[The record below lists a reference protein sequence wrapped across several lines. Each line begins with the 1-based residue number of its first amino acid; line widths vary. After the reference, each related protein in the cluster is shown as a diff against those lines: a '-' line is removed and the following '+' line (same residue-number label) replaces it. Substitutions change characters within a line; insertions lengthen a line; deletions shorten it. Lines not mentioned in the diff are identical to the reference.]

1 MRKFVAAVT
10 AGASV
15 RPERSSRAARM
26 ERGGGDGG
34 HESDGSSPQ
43 HHHNTIWKQLQARAK
58 PLLSPKLGSREPEDK
73 KERGGWVF
81 KKMRRKEHVVLDRI
95 ISSSQPDLLFSQADL
110 EAKEA
115 RLCVKAAGGKLAP
128 PPSSSPKQQSASPD
142 KPTLAQLVQSH
153 HHKSSSL
160 GSACLD
166 RLAEAPGAEAGTAAA
181 PAAAA
186 PLDTSDEQPVSR
198 PATCPR

>member
-1 MRKFVAAVT
+1 
-10 AGASV
+10 
-15 RPERSSRAARM
+15 M

-34 HESDGSSPQ
+34 DESDGSSPQ
-43 HHHNTIWKQLQARAK
+43 HHHSTIWKQLQARAK
-58 PLLSPKLGSREPEDK
+58 PLLSPKLGSREPEDR

-81 KKMRRKEHVVLDRI
+81 KKMRRKDHVVLDRI
-95 ISSSQPDLLFSQADL
+95 ISSSQPDLLFSQAEL
-110 EAKEA
+110 EAKET
-115 RLCVKAAGGKLAP
+115 RLCVKAAGEKLAP
-128 PPSSSPKQQSASPD
+128 PSPSALKQQSASPD

-181 PAAAA
+181 PAAGA
-186 PLDTSDEQPVSR
+186 PLDSSDEQPVSG
-198 PATCPR
+198 PTTCQR

>member
-1 MRKFVAAVT
+1 
-10 AGASV
+10 
-15 RPERSSRAARM
+15 M

-34 HESDGSSPQ
+34 DESDGSSPQ
-43 HHHNTIWKQLQARAK
+43 HHHSTIWKQLQARAK

-73 KERGGWVF
+73 KERSGWVF

-115 RLCVKAAGGKLAP
+115 RLCVKAAGEKLAP
-128 PPSSSPKQQSASPD
+128 PSTSPPKQQSASSD

-181 PAAAA
+181 PAAGA
-186 PLDTSDEQPVSR
+186 PLNTSDEQPVSG
-198 PATCPR
+198 PTNLSEVMFV

>member
-1 MRKFVAAVT
+1 
-10 AGASV
+10 
-15 RPERSSRAARM
+15 M

-34 HESDGSSPQ
+34 DESDGSSSQ
-43 HHHNTIWKQLQARAK
+43 HQHSTIWKQLQARAK

-115 RLCVKAAGGKLAP
+115 RLCVKAAGDKPAP
-128 PPSSSPKQQSASPD
+128 PFPASGKQQSARQD
-142 KPTLAQLVQSH
+142 KSTLAQLVQSH
-153 HHKSSSL
+153 HQKSSSL
-160 GSACLD
+160 GTACLD
-166 RLAEAPGAEAGTAAA
+166 MLAEAPSVEAGTA
-181 PAAAA
+181 AAAA
-186 PLDTSDEQPVSR
+186 PLDTSDEQPVSG
-198 PATCPR
+198 PTTGQW